1 MSLYKEVKFYK
12 RVQSSRYVV
21 LQEDPVNMN
30 IELICWIKKSR
41 RQEEVLSGDMSSNST
56 YKDVSVYELGLSDNS
71 KWIVPTSEIDKLSLE
86 VHTENG
92 PIIL

>member
-1 MSLYKEVKFYK
+1 
-12 RVQSSRYVV
+12 
-21 LQEDPVNMN
+21 
-30 IELICWIKKSR
+30 
-41 RQEEVLSGDMSSNST
+41 MSSNSA
-56 YKDVSVYELGLSDNS
+56 YKDVSVYESGLSDNS